1 MGLQSL
7 VLVGGRRRLVL
18 KQGVSLWLSESPSPK
33 SPPTCGPTKMS
44 DFRTY
49 QTERQDGNGG
59 SYMFSKLA
67 QGDYVGEIVGKVH
80 YSVDGAKSYSV
91 LSTLV

>member
-1 MGLQSL
+1 MVDQILFTK
-7 VLVGGRRRLVL
+7 VTADV
-18 KQGVSLWLSESPSPK
+18 WAD
-33 SPPTCGPTKMS
+33 KMS

-59 SYMFSKLA
+59 SYMLSKLA

-91 LSTLV
+91 LSTLVEDSAFPGFE

>member
-1 MGLQSL
+1 M
-7 VLVGGRRRLVL
+7 VDRIPFTEVTADV
-18 KQGVSLWLSESPSPK
+18 WAD
-33 SPPTCGPTKMS
+33 KMS
-44 DFRTY
+44 GFRTY
-49 QTERQDGNGG
+49 QTERRDGNGG

-67 QGDYVGEIVGKVH
+67 QGDYVGGIVGKVH

>member
-1 MGLQSL
+1 MLDQIPFTE
-7 VLVGGRRRLVL
+7 VTAEM
-18 KQGVSLWLSESPSPK
+18 WAD
-33 SPPTCGPTKMS
+33 KMS

-49 QTERQDGNGG
+49 QTESPDGNGG